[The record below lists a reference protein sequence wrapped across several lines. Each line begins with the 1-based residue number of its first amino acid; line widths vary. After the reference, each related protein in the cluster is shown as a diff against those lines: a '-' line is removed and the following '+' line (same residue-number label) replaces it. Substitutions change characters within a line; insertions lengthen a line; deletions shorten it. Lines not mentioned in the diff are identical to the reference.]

1 LISVF
6 ANLKGHDSFHAINIL
21 TSKITIPAVKIS
33 GLVPLPILPE
43 DSLLCPDPCS
53 SSEIKLEPIDSNLFP
68 CSTEKVRENAT
79 FMTEDETEAE
89 FGEFLLDAV
98 DWL

>member
-1 LISVF
+1 M
-6 ANLKGHDSFHAINIL
+6 

-33 GLVPLPILPE
+33 SGSTSLPLLPDDE
-43 DSLLCPDPCS
+43 ALLCPDPCHS
-53 SSEIKLEPIDSNLFP
+53 SAAGANKIAPIDSKLFP
-68 CSTEKVRENAT
+68 RPAD
-79 FMTEDETEAE
+79 EDTAPVPVNRMLTVAADNEEE